1 METAPEHAPAESSV
15 VAVAA
20 ASAGGLPGGRF
31 RRRRREGGGEGGG
44 GGGGEGGL
52 EAEALVVVAD
62 GVAEIEIGGVARFES
77 VGRSGGPTELD
88 GDLGCVVAIR
98 LETDES
104 LKERLVKMRKID
116 SLFLA
121 SSTHHQTSVHER
133 SVLVGTW

>member
-20 ASAGGLPGGRF
+20 ASAGGLPERRF

-62 GVAEIEIGGVARFES
+62 VVAETGGVARFES
-77 VGRSGGPTELD
+77 IGRSGGPTELD

-104 LKERLVKMRKID
+104 RKERLVKMRRTR
-116 SLFLA
+116 SL
-121 SSTHHQTSVHER
+121 S
-133 SVLVGTW
+133 